1 MALNPDPH
9 CAGNSQFATFLT
21 LIFRHRLTSE
31 VQSRAGT
38 DFEKRR
44 YQRISKGMFT
54 IDSERPI
61 TDIPVSCS
69 LL

>member
-1 MALNPDPH
+1 MALKPDPH
-9 CAGNSQFATFLT
+9 GAGNPRSATFPT

-31 VQSRAGT
+31 VLSRAGT

-54 IDSERPI
+54 TDRERPI
-61 TDIPVSCS
+61 
-69 LL
+69 LLKK